1 MAALEDRRQEVGC
14 AVADAAGVTMV
25 RLVVA
30 DDHPVVLQG
39 VSWLLER
46 EDDLEVVARCT
57 SGDATLDAV
66 RAHRPDILVLDLDM
80 PKVSGMEVLR
90 QAAQDGVR
98 LRVVLLTADLREDDL
113 LEAVR
118 LGVRGVILKDMAP
131 EMLVRCIRTVHAGGQ
146 WLEQHLAGWTLDRL
160 LAREAAR
167 QQVTRTLTQREIELV
182 RLVADGLRNKE
193 VAHRL
198 GITEGTVKIHLHR
211 IYDKLQVS
219 SRIELANY
227 ARRELG

>member
-1 MAALEDRRQEVGC
+1 VSI
-14 AVADAAGVTMV
+14 V

-39 VSWLLER
+39 VSWLLDR
-46 EDDLEVVARCT
+46 EDDLEVVERCG
-57 SGDATLDAV
+57 SGEAALEAV
-66 RAHRPDILVLDLDM
+66 RMHRPDILVLDLDM
-80 PKVSGMEVLR
+80 PKVSGMDVLR
-90 QAAQDGVR
+90 LAAREGMH

-131 EMLVRCIRTVHAGGQ
+131 ELLVRCIRTVHGGGQ

-182 RLVADGLRNKE
+182 RLVAEGLRNKE
-193 VAHRL
+193 VAFRL